1 MSDTATTQPQFR
13 VFLPQMR
20 MGLDVL
26 VERARTAEAA
36 GFGGIALMD
45 HLAPPMAEDQPMYEA
60 MIAATWLAAHTER
73 LGVGHLVLCDSLRHP
88 AVLAREAVSIDHASG
103 GRFELGIGWGSVPD
117 ELETYGIGDTAAARR
132 VRRLAESLEVMTAL
146 WSGEV
151 VDFDG
156 EFHRIKGGRQQ
167 PTPTATIPLLIG
179 GAGRKTLE
187 LVARYADWWNL
198 PIYALERLEEL
209 RPSAGGARVS
219 VQQMVAFVPSEA
231 DRERVTQLA
240 QRRFGAYGS
249 GLVIGTAGELVD
261 HFAALHDRGV
271 ERFYTWFSDFAS
283 PETLAAFG
291 TDVIQTLAPHGGATT
306 WT

>member
-1 MSDTATTQPQFR
+1 
-13 VFLPQMR
+13 MR
-20 MGLDVL
+20 MSLDAL
-26 VERARTAEAA
+26 VERAQAAEAA

-60 MIAATWLAAHTER
+60 MITATWLAAHTQR

-117 ELETYGIGDTAAARR
+117 ELEAYGVGDPAAAAR
-132 VRRLAESLEVMTAL
+132 VGRLAESLEVMTAL

-156 EFHRIKGGRQQ
+156 EFHRVKGGRQQ
-167 PTPTATIPLLIG
+167 PVPTAKIPLLIG

-209 RPSAGGARVS
+209 RPAVDGTRVS
-219 VQQMVAFVPSEA
+219 VQQLVAFVPSEA

-240 QRRFGAYGS
+240 ERRFGVYGS
-249 GLVIGTAGELVD
+249 GLVIGDAGKLVD
-261 HFAALHDRGV
+261 HFGGLHDRGV
-271 ERFYTWFSDFAS
+271 ERFYIWFSDFAA

-291 TDVIQTLAPHGGATT
+291 ADVIEALVP
-306 WT
+306 